1 MIMNIISGYKFVLV
15 CFACCEYFCCIIFG
29 VAHCFYSFKQVQRFV
44 DFLSSPSQS
53 CLVATIFVEAKY
65 LDVYGHFV
73 QFYKGISKFFKPQV
87 VSFYVSSIL
96 I

>member
-1 MIMNIISGYKFVLV
+1 MNIIFGSKFVLCTLLAV
-15 CFACCEYFCCIIFG
+15 CIFAAIVFG
-29 VAHCFYSFKQVQRFV
+29 VAHYFYSLKQVQRFV

-73 QFYKGISKFFKPQV
+73 QFYKGIPKFFKPQV
-87 VSFYVSSIL
+87 VSFYVSSIF